1 MLGGAEGLEDCCAVA
16 ADSEGQEGAECEA
29 EERADCRVCGDG
41 AGGFAQGVAVGL
53 LEAVFLVSSC

>member
-1 MLGGAEGLEDCCAVA
+1 LLGGAEGLEDCCAVA

-41 AGGFAQGVAVGL
+41 AGGFAQGVAV
-53 LEAVFLVSSC
+53 